1 VCSKNNVKRNEV
13 IIKSMSIYLV
23 LIFSLL
29 FTVSCVTEND
39 DESIPEQRDD
49 DGIVLNIPL
58 NGSLQ
63 NPAFSPNGESFVF
76 TRFINGYNLDPAEI
90 YEYDPSSE
98 QLTLLVSDGSGN
110 INLPGSSWNNNK
122 IIFASTREP
131 HDEIYLISENG
142 EPGDEIQITD
152 RPNKVAYEPTLSP
165 DGEWTV
171 FESHV
176 LDEEDNGIIT
186 KYKIDGSSQYVELT
200 AHEDDCRQPNWSPN
214 GDKILYQKQEND
226 QWNIWI
232 MNTDGTD
239 EIQVTSNI
247 GNCTDASFSGD
258 GQFIVF
264 SSDFDVDIANI
275 YKITSDG
282 NELTKLT
289 NFAGYD
295 GAVSI
300 SSDNSKLVFESIND
314 DPDECSGTKIVLLD
328 L

>member
-1 VCSKNNVKRNEV
+1 
-13 IIKSMSIYLV
+13 
-23 LIFSLL
+23 
-29 FTVSCVTEND
+29 
-39 DESIPEQRDD
+39 
-49 DGIVLNIPL
+49 
-58 NGSLQ
+58 
-63 NPAFSPNGESFVF
+63 
-76 TRFINGYNLDPAEI
+76 
-90 YEYDPSSE
+90 
-98 QLTLLVSDGSGN
+98 
-110 INLPGSSWNNNK
+110 
-122 IIFASTREP
+122 
-131 HDEIYLISENG
+131 
-142 EPGDEIQITD
+142 
-152 RPNKVAYEPTLSP
+152 
-165 DGEWTV
+165 
-171 FESHV
+171 
-176 LDEEDNGIIT
+176 
-186 KYKIDGSSQYVELT
+186 
-200 AHEDDCRQPNWSPN
+200 
-214 GDKILYQKQEND
+214 
-226 QWNIWI
+226 